1 MSKDQTGA
9 AAQLREFFKRNPGEE
24 LRTTDIALKFGLT
37 DQQLH
42 ALVKYLRKRGEI
54 EIETVRVVRLA
65 PSVGLP

>member
-42 ALVKYLRKRGEI
+42 ALVKYLRKRG
-54 EIETVRVVRLA
+54 
-65 PSVGLP
+65 